1 MKNYISEELPA
12 RAHPQANL
20 STPNKKLDNP
30 KNKNRKNKNR
40 SAGEDKSPEERISQ
54 AASDIRYR
62 SRREKLPL
70 NQAYSQY
77 MQNSNMS
84 EDEKRSVKEKIFGRE
99 LAPRNDKMKAEN
111 FDFSV
116 DTLVETSVIKALFKV
131 FVEENNQDYSQ
142 EYIEELKKDLTSS
155 EYRKY
160 KVRVTDKNGVSY
172 VRYADRSKIS
182 SLRLNPNIESVE
194 MTEYGTPYEGERS
207 KGEKTS
213 AALGGCKNNDKK
225 AKKDRDGDGKVESS
239 SKEHAG
245 VVHNAIQ
252 RATGGVPDGKDTRKE
267 EYLADGITST
277 NDKKKNMTP
286 MPKGA
291 KNLVTINPKLGGSNG
306 IPENN
311 YSKFLG
317 KVKDLNE
324 KSHCDSPEQERDTRG
339 DYAKV
344 SMIKNKLRAMGMKNP
359 VIMVSSEKKVQEG
372 MGLSVGISK
381 AVGAIGANPRTS
393 AEQGAKN
400 FQKNIAD
407 PIGKAIK
414 GAVKT
419 VLQPADNSPKAQQ
432 DRISKRRPK
441 SEEVELEGDVLEKYV
456 LQTKTDRKIMP
467 GDPPA
472 ASPAATVKPIGT
484 TTPVKRQ
491 YENPYRARP
500 GESD

>member
-20 STPNKKLDNP
+20 SAPNKKSDNP
-30 KNKNRKNKNR
+30 KDKDR
-40 SAGEDKSPEERISQ
+40 SAGRDKSPEKRISQ

-62 SRREKLPL
+62 SRREKIPL

-84 EDEKRSVKEKIFGRE
+84 EDEKREVKEKIFGSG
-99 LAPRNDKMKAEN
+99 LTPNNNKMKAEN
-111 FDFSV
+111 FDFNV
-116 DTLVETSVIKALFKV
+116 DTLVETNVINALFKV
-131 FVEENNQDYSQ
+131 FVEGNHQDYSQ

-194 MTEYGTPYEGERS
+194 MTEYGIPYEGEKS
-207 KGEKTS
+207 KGEQTS
-213 AALGGCKNNDKK
+213 AALGGGKK
-225 AKKDRDGDGKVESS
+225 AKKDYDGDGNLESS

-252 RATGGVPDGKDTRKE
+252 KNKGGTPDGKDTRKE
-267 EYLADGITST
+267 EYLADGITLT
-277 NDKKKNMTP
+277 DNKKKNSTITP
-286 MPKGA
+286 LPKGT
-291 KNLVTINPKLGGSNG
+291 KNLVIVNPKLGGGVS
-306 IPENN
+306 ENN

-317 KVKDLNE
+317 KVKNLNE
-324 KSHCDSPEQERDTRG
+324 KSQCNSPEQEKDARG

-359 VIMVSSEKKVQEG
+359 VIMVSPEEKVQEG

-381 AVGAIGANPRTS
+381 AVGALGANPRTS
-393 AEQGAKN
+393 AKEGATN
-400 FQKNIAD
+400 FQKNVTD

-414 GAVKT
+414 GAVKK

-432 DRISKRRPK
+432 ERISKRRPK
-441 SEEVELEGDVLEKYV
+441 AEEVELEGDVLEKYV
-456 LQTKTDRKIMP
+456 LQTKTGRKIMP

-472 ASPAATVKPIGT
+472 ASPAALVKPIGT
-484 TTPVKRQ
+484 GAK
-491 YENPYRARP
+491 YSYKDENPRRPRA

>member
-1 MKNYISEELPA
+1 MVFLKIIIPSFLV
-12 RAHPQANL
+12 
-20 STPNKKLDNP
+20 KL
-30 KNKNRKNKNR
+30 
-40 SAGEDKSPEERISQ
+40 
-54 AASDIRYR
+54 
-62 SRREKLPL
+62 
-70 NQAYSQY
+70 
-77 MQNSNMS
+77 
-84 EDEKRSVKEKIFGRE
+84 
-99 LAPRNDKMKAEN
+99 
-111 FDFSV
+111 
-116 DTLVETSVIKALFKV
+116 
-131 FVEENNQDYSQ
+131 
-142 EYIEELKKDLTSS
+142 
-155 EYRKY
+155 
-160 KVRVTDKNGVSY
+160 
-172 VRYADRSKIS
+172 
-182 SLRLNPNIESVE
+182 
-194 MTEYGTPYEGERS
+194 
-207 KGEKTS
+207 
-213 AALGGCKNNDKK
+213 
-225 AKKDRDGDGKVESS
+225 
-239 SKEHAG
+239 
-245 VVHNAIQ
+245 
-252 RATGGVPDGKDTRKE
+252 
-267 EYLADGITST
+267 
-277 NDKKKNMTP
+277 
-286 MPKGA
+286 
-291 KNLVTINPKLGGSNG
+291 
-306 IPENN
+306 
-311 YSKFLG
+311 
-317 KVKDLNE
+317 DLNE

-484 TTPVKRQ
+484 TVKRQ
-491 YENPYRARP
+491 YENPYKPRA